1 MEITLICDDGER
13 KTIKI
18 PELNNYPEILLAK
31 GRAFKRHPQTD
42 EYVEVSYWHVPLAE
56 SWDFLK

>member
-1 MEITLICDDGER
+1 VEVTLISDDSER

-18 PELNNYPEILLAK
+18 PELNNYPEILFAV